1 MHSWAHTQQ
10 KMGLAVRRWRVA
22 RILAGCMVPQGSAA
36 VCPVFL
42 VAKSNFHS
50 THMGWE
56 TAGIHTSSQNFGF
69 LICETWPNIL
79 ISAAGRLE
87 SRTRRTDA
95 AIRRGTATTEPDCH
109 WRQILG
115 YGARREIKWGLE
127 EALKFLN
134 GILFTPNTYLKVFSS
149 IFCQNTGSQLPYTD
163 SFRGSLLCGSQ
174 NEI

>member
-87 SRTRRTDA
+87 SRTGRTDA

-115 YGARREIKWGLE
+115 SKKGNKMGLGRSSQVFKW
-127 EALKFLN
+127 
-134 GILFTPNTYLKVFSS
+134 YLVYPQYISE
-149 IFCQNTGSQLPYTD
+149 
-163 SFRGSLLCGSQ
+163 SLLKYFLPEHRKSTTLHR
-174 NEI
+174 